1 MNEETLT
8 QWWDVAP
15 KANKK
20 TNKQPFGIEVQCQ
33 LGMIR
38 GIRISPT
45 IQRLVAFKTLVLP
58 CTQLSYLESIRR
70 KNFALSSQSWMGKRT
85 NFKKFV
91 DLLSVF
97 EQWTKSQLSE
107 LLDHETD
114 GTTVL

>member
-1 MNEETLT
+1 
-8 QWWDVAP
+8 
-15 KANKK
+15 
-20 TNKQPFGIEVQCQ
+20 
-33 LGMIR
+33 
-38 GIRISPT
+38 
-45 IQRLVAFKTLVLP
+45 
-58 CTQLSYLESIRR
+58 
-70 KNFALSSQSWMGKRT
+70 MGKRT